1 MMRSRQIQREAQFK
15 ALPPVPQRVV
25 FLGDSITEW
34 TAWEDWFPEL
44 QTTNRGIGGQA
55 ICDVLARLDTAI
67 VEPSAI
73 SLLIGTND
81 LHGLGKSDKV
91 PEIIEQM
98 QTLVQ
103 RIRGMAPAAI
113 LLINS
118 IMPRSAVF
126 RDRIISLN
134 EGYRTIARENG
145 ATFVDVW
152 SALAGPDGVIRPE
165 FTADGLHLSLAGYR
179 VWVDVL
185 RPHLEPFN
193 LNAPILP
200 RSAVPE
206 S

>member
-1 MMRSRQIQREAQFK
+1 MMRSRQTQREAQFK

-67 VEPSAI
+67 VEPRAI
-73 SLLIGTND
+73 SLHIGTND

-98 QTLVQ
+98 QTLVR

-113 LLINS
+113 LLVNS
-118 IMPRSAVF
+118 VMPRSALF
-126 RDRIISLN
+126 RDRIIRLN
-134 EGYRTIARENG
+134 EGYRTIASENG

-152 SALAGPDGVIRPE
+152 SVLARSDGVIRPE
-165 FTADGLHLSLAGYR
+165 FTSDGLHLSLAGYKA
-179 VWVDVL
+179 WADML
-185 RPHLEPFN
+185 RPHLEPFKSIV
-193 LNAPILP
+193 PIVP
-200 RSAVPE
+200 PECRS
-206 S
+206 